1 MATDDDYENLSK
13 EEREA
18 RDKADRERE
27 AAEQAGAYHATF
39 SAIREYAG

>member
-1 MATDDDYENLSK
+1 MSTTGDDYESLSK

-27 AAEQAGAYHATF
+27 AREQAGEFKLQFLCY
-39 SAIREYAG
+39 IR